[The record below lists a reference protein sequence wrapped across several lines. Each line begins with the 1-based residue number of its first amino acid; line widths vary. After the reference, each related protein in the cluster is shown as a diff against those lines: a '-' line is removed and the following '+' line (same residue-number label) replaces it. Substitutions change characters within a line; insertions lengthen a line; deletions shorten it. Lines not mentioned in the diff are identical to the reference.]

1 MFCDSHNSGR
11 TFFFS
16 KASVV
21 HVRAGSAVRRRAR
34 HKVAETTT
42 TAEAMSTPI
51 ARGRI
56 ERTLQPPRS
65 AGVMGVDYAVVWPFG
80 GSANNHLPA
89 VSLSKA

>member
-1 MFCDSHNSGR
+1 M
-11 TFFFS
+11 TAITAEELFFFS

-56 ERTLQPPRS
+56 KRTFPLT
-65 AGVMGVDYAVVWPFG
+65 V
-80 GSANNHLPA
+80 L
-89 VSLSKA
+89 K